1 MLRIFPLLSLVLF
14 FFLIFLCVEILT
26 YNSGH
31 FNQSKLEDTESDL
44 SEIIADKTNTSSE
57 IKKRENLN
65 NKLNDIDDEKGN
77 EIQKV
82 NEIKEKLDKKDLA
95 EFKNN
100 FASESDL
107 NSEISNKGK
116 QTDLSKKKNKKDK
129 EILLNEYRI
138 QFGAF
143 AKEKNALEFKRRIEI
158 KLRNKFEFLKLNVS
172 YDNKK
177 KFFRILS
184 FVENQDI
191 ADEICEFSKNEKIG
205 CLATKR

>member
-44 SEIIADKTNTSSE
+44 SEIVADKTNTSSE

-95 EFKNN
+95 EFKIN
-100 FASESDL
+100 FNSESDL

>member
-1 MLRIFPLLSLVLF
+1 MLRIFPLLSLVLI

-31 FNQSKLEDTESDL
+31 FNQSKLEGTESDL
-44 SEIIADKTNTSSE
+44 SEIVADKTNTSSE

-95 EFKNN
+95 EFKIN
-100 FASESDL
+100 FNSESDL

>member
-95 EFKNN
+95 EFKIN
-100 FASESDL
+100 FNSESDL